1 MKRLTRSEIKAEL
14 EKPNGSAEI
23 MNDST
28 IDRISLCDE
37 TTAMF
42 IEENIG
48 SALMIRLA
56 KSRAM
61 LLRMSGNPALLPA
74 MRKALASDA
83 SPKLRR
89 NAARLIGLFTKDE
102 ADAQLLIARLKCED
116 TRFVRPSLLFAL
128 GAVGGE
134 SAQRALDEYTPAP
147 PADETEQKH
156 YLEECEALKQARAA
170 AMKHEKHIFRG
181 LDKVYEIELTAP
193 DRLTEQLKAELEDF
207 DIEAFDVRRN
217 SLKVNTDD
225 YIGLFEARCFSEALI
240 PIDMKVDLTAE
251 AVSSCAKPFMLDFM
265 RKTHEGEPPYRYRI
279 EITGDLP
286 GDINRSELKKAI
298 RDLTDDKTLVN
309 APADYEIELRIA
321 ASVSSARLYLKLFT
335 VRDERFP
342 YRKEMLPASMNP
354 AAAAAVLRFASDYL
368 TVNARVIDPC
378 CGSGTLL
385 FERGM
390 LSPCASLTG
399 VDISHKAIDCARVNA
414 EAAAKTCGIT
424 QAKFI
429 CNDIMR
435 FESKR
440 PYDELICNLPFGNR
454 VGNHSSCE
462 RLYEGLLDRM
472 GLLVKKGGIAV
483 LYTMEFTL
491 LKNLIRERRNIEILK
506 QERTEAGGL
515 TPMIFIL
522 RVKE

>member
-1 MKRLTRSEIKAEL
+1 
-14 EKPNGSAEI
+14 
-23 MNDST
+23 
-28 IDRISLCDE
+28 
-37 TTAMF
+37 
-42 IEENIG
+42 
-48 SALMIRLA
+48 
-56 KSRAM
+56 
-61 LLRMSGNPALLPA
+61 
-74 MRKALASDA
+74 
-83 SPKLRR
+83 
-89 NAARLIGLFTKDE
+89 
-102 ADAQLLIARLKCED
+102 
-116 TRFVRPSLLFAL
+116 
-128 GAVGGE
+128 
-134 SAQRALDEYTPAP
+134 
-147 PADETEQKH
+147 
-156 YLEECEALKQARAA
+156 
-170 AMKHEKHIFRG
+170 
-181 LDKVYEIELTAP
+181 
-193 DRLTEQLKAELEDF
+193 
-207 DIEAFDVRRN
+207 
-217 SLKVNTDD
+217 
-225 YIGLFEARCFSEALI
+225 
-240 PIDMKVDLTAE
+240 
-251 AVSSCAKPFMLDFM
+251 
-265 RKTHEGEPPYRYRI
+265 
-279 EITGDLP
+279 
-286 GDINRSELKKAI
+286 
-298 RDLTDDKTLVN
+298 
-309 APADYEIELRIA
+309 
-321 ASVSSARLYLKLFT
+321 
-335 VRDERFP
+335 
-342 YRKEMLPASMNP
+342 MNP

-414 EAAAKTCGIT
+414 EAAVKTCGIT